1 MARRSPSTRPG
12 SGCRHFPESSSATH
26 PTVLRLRCRREHPPI
41 LNPARDGVTRPPNF
55 GQAEGVGA
63 RLLSGI
69 SGHELVRCTCLLMTQ
84 SGHSGHTV
92 FSIVGARQRVSSAVV
107 EFAYTMAVEAFASPS
122 RSWHPIYCSG
132 RCWKWRMTGGIE
144 TTITDEAM
152 ALLVTGRKQFGW
164 RVVIK
169 IRHDFNRPRWLKLV
183 RE

>member
-92 FSIVGARQRVSSAVV
+92 FLIVGARQRVSSAVV
-107 EFAYTMAVEAFASPS
+107 EVAYTRAVEAFGSRL
-122 RSWHPIYCSG
+122 RSWHLIDCSTG
-132 RCWKWRMTGGIE
+132 RGHGGVSGGIE
-144 TTITDEAM
+144 TTMTHEAM
-152 ALLVTGRKQFGW
+152 C
-164 RVVIK
+164 
-169 IRHDFNRPRWLKLV
+169 
-183 RE
+183 